1 MTVED
6 NLSLFGSNGFFS
18 NEFLIGQLGLFTITI
33 LLFVSSIALCVMA
46 MRSAA
51 SARRMQNE
59 ASDLFAA
66 QERQVA
72 ELRAMSADVERASAD
87 IAERHE
93 AFTAQLAERMPV
105 RELSGETVAASPEPS
120 KGPVVRRFD
129 NAEEPEVQGDAELDE
144 EPHRKPSAFL
154 SGIFRRR

>member
-18 NEFLIGQLGLFTITI
+18 NEFLMGQLGLFAMTI
-33 LLFVSSIALCVMA
+33 LLFVASIALCVMA

-51 SARRMQNE
+51 SARRTQAEM
-59 ASDLFAA
+59 SDLFAA

-72 ELRAMSADVERASAD
+72 EMRALGADVEQASAD
-87 IAERHE
+87 ITERHE
-93 AFTAQLAERMPV
+93 AFTAQLTERMPAA
-105 RELSGETVAASPEPS
+105 LSAEAPAAVSEPS
-120 KGPVVRRFD
+120 ERPVVRKFD
-129 NAEEPEVQGDAELDE
+129 NADEPDVQSQAGLDD